1 MASRHKKL
9 VSNLPYSTAI
19 KAYYATQIEL
29 DKSLEYLL
37 AELEK
42 NGKLEDT
49 LIVIAPDHYPY
60 GLTKK
65 QMNEVSKINRDNK
78 FELYHTSLIIYNP
91 TIERTEINETISGID
106 ILPTLYNL
114 YGIDYD
120 SRLYMGRDIFSEQ
133 EHIVIL
139 SDRSW
144 ITSKGRYNSVNG
156 KFTKTTEEEFDQ
168 EEYIQRVNKIAND
181 RFTISSSILDNDYY
195 KYLELE

>member
-1 MASRHKKL
+1 M
-9 VSNLPYSTAI
+9 
-19 KAYYATQIEL
+19 
-29 DKSLEYLL
+29 
-37 AELEK
+37 
-42 NGKLEDT
+42 
-49 LIVIAPDHYPY
+49 
-60 GLTKK
+60 
-65 QMNEVSKINRDNK
+65 INRDNK

-91 TIERTEINETISGID
+91 SIERTEINETISGID
-106 ILPTLYNL
+106 ILPTIYNL

-156 KFTKTTEEEFDQ
+156 KFTKTTEEEFNQ
-168 EEYIQRVNKIAND
+168 EEYIQIVNKIAND

-195 KYLELE
+195 KYLELEWK

>member
-1 MASRHKKL
+1 
-9 VSNLPYSTAI
+9 
-19 KAYYATQIEL
+19 
-29 DKSLEYLL
+29 
-37 AELEK
+37 
-42 NGKLEDT
+42 
-49 LIVIAPDHYPY
+49 
-60 GLTKK
+60 
-65 QMNEVSKINRDNK
+65 
-78 FELYHTSLIIYNP
+78 
-91 TIERTEINETISGID
+91 
-106 ILPTLYNL
+106 
-114 YGIDYD
+114 
-120 SRLYMGRDIFSEQ
+120 MGRDIFSEQ